1 MGKRFS
7 GWMMAGVLAA
17 GTAVALEAAG
27 QQPQAVTISVARD
40 GVPAANVTVE
50 FQFLNAGKVPAG
62 TTGSTGDL
70 ALAMS
75 LVNGGKAT
83 RLQVVVYDCPNDRS
97 MVVLV
102 EAGATAPENVDCKR
116 RILGWFWFGRS
127 RAVLIDTVRG
137 TVQTTGGQSFLGS
150 TRGRLI
156 AGGGAALG
164 GIALLSAGGG
174 DSNSGGTGSTGSSG
188 TPGGSTFDP
197 NGNYGVTN
205 SVATDPGG
213 HRFFVI
219 MEDNTVLTVVITG
232 SSIRIT
238 CPPGS
243 KWTQINGTFN
253 PSTGQI
259 TAGEGRGTA
268 AGFSNVLYRFTGTI
282 TMSGSTQGTLNGQL
296 TVGAAGEFPGG
307 QPIVYNVSGRRQ

>member
-1 MGKRFS
+1 MGKRLS
-7 GWMMAGVLAA
+7 GWVMAGVLAA
-17 GTAVALEAAG
+17 GTAVALEAAA
-27 QQPQAVTISVARD
+27 QQPQAVTVSVARD

-50 FQFLNAGKVPAG
+50 FQFLIAGKVAAG
-62 TTGSTGDL
+62 TTSSTGDL

-97 MVVLV
+97 TVVLV
-102 EAGATAPENVDCKR
+102 ETGATAPENVDCKR

-127 RAVLIDTVRG
+127 RGVLIDTVRG

-164 GIALLSAGGG
+164 GIALLSMGG
-174 DSNSGGTGSTGSSG
+174 DNNGSGSTGQSG
-188 TPGGSTFDP
+188 TSGGSTFDP

-253 PSTGQI
+253 SSTGQI

-296 TVGAAGEFPGG
+296 TVGAGGEFPGG